1 MPQLIWS
8 PPALRDVAR
17 MHQFLVLKNREAA
30 IRAIKSIR
38 QGVKLLERHPEA
50 GRPVEGLPHEF
61 REWPIDFGNNGY
73 VALYRRDGERV
84 VILAIRHSRE
94 FDY

>member
-17 MHQFLVLKNREAA
+17 LHQFSVSKNREAA

-38 QGVKLLERHPEA
+38 QGVKLLERHPDA
-50 GRPVEGLPHEF
+50 GRPVEDLAHEF

-73 VALYRRDGERV
+73 VALYRHDGNRV
-84 VILAIRHSRE
+84 VILAVRHARE
-94 FDY
+94 FDE

>member
-17 MHQFLVLKNREAA
+17 MHQFLVSKNREAA
-30 IRAIKSIR
+30 SRAIKSIR
-38 QGVKLLERHPEA
+38 QGVKLLERHPDA
-50 GRPVEGLPHEF
+50 GRPVEDLAHEF

-73 VALYRRDGERV
+73 VALYRQDGNRV
-84 VILAIRHSRE
+84 VILAIRHARE
-94 FDY
+94 FDE